1 MFFGALSL
9 VIWTSVVYRV
19 TANLQQFGLYRD
31 QQIVFG
37 NFKLIK
43 GYKLSA
49 TQISSY
55 LVTDVFDCTLSCLS
69 DSRCKSINFAV
80 NPDSNNLHVCELLD
94 TNKYRAASGDF
105 QVNVDFLHYSPQ
117 VSKVSRAQFFNSFSF
132 ILTNSYY

>member
-9 VIWTSVVYRV
+9 VIWTSVVDRV
-19 TANLQQFGLYRD
+19 TANLQQFELYRD

-37 NFKLIK
+37 NFKPNQ

-55 LVTDVFDCTLSCLS
+55 LVTDVFDCTLSCIS

-94 TNKYRAASGDF
+94 TNKYGAASGDF